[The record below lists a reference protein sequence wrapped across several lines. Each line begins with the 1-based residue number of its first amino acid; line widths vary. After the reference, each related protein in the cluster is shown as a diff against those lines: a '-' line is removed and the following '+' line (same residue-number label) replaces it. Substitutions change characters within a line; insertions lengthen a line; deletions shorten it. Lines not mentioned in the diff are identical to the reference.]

1 MLPVLRIVGYG
12 LGVVLLQWLVF
23 GRLQLWGAYPDVVL
37 LFVAFLR
44 WYRTKSQLSTG
55 EATVWFFVVFLVPVL
70 GAVAYLYR
78 SRTLR
83 DPGT

>member
-1 MLPVLRIVGYG
+1 MNPSGNPLMPSGFDGAWSIFMLVT
-12 LGVVLLQWLVF
+12 
-23 GRLQLWGAYPDVVL
+23 VVL